1 MRRRQALRYGMMVGL
16 GLLMVAGAAWG
27 SGCANEGDLI
37 VGAGTVRHIPLA
49 GGFYGIV
56 AEDGTEYLPLN
67 LDVRFQVDHLR
78 VVFAVKPEP
87 DAVTI
92 HMWGTPVRVVEVHRQ
107 GDDGAEL
114 VAGITAFAL
123 ALYDHLRAGPGNLI
137 FSPLSISAAL
147 AMTYAGARGET
158 AAEMAELRFTLPD
171 ARLHYAF
178 QALLA
183 AIRRIGKHH
192 ELALA
197 NGLWGQQDFGFLAE
211 FLELARTRYG
221 AELREVD
228 FERET
233 ESARQE
239 INAWVARETRGRIAE
254 LLAPS
259 DLDKFARL
267 VLGNAIYFRA
277 DWAVQFKPELTRDA
291 DFRLPSGETVTVPM
305 MTQTDRFPYA
315 AVEDIQILELPYEGH
330 EAAMVVIL
338 PRPGLCL
345 GELEAR
351 LTPQNLAFWLGELR
365 QVKVGVHLPRFVVRA
380 KLALHEVLPAMGI
393 ELAFSD
399 ECDPETGV
407 LRADLSGLA
416 GTRDLY
422 VQKVVH
428 EAFIEVD
435 ERGTEAAAATAVV
448 VGPPLMTWPP
458 EFIAD
463 RPFLFLVRHRTTD
476 SILFLGRVTDPRL
489 R

>member
-1 MRRRQALRYGMMVGL
+1 MMVGL

-27 SGCANEGDLI
+27 AGCANESDLI

-92 HMWGTPVRVVEVHRQ
+92 HMWGTPVRVVEVHLQ

-114 VAGITAFAL
+114 VAGTTTFAL
-123 ALYDHLRAGPGNLI
+123 ALYDHLRAGPENLI

-158 AAEMAELRFTLPD
+158 AAEMAEVLRFTLPD

-178 QALLA
+178 QAVLA
-183 AIRRIGKHH
+183 AIRRTGRHH

-197 NGLWGQQDFGFLAE
+197 NGLWGQQGFGFLTE
-211 FLELARTRYG
+211 FLDLARTRYG

-254 LLAPS
+254 LLTPS
-259 DLDKFARL
+259 DLDMFARL

-305 MTQTDRFPYA
+305 MTQTDRFLYA
-315 AVEDIQILELPYEGH
+315 AFEDLQVLELPYEGH

-345 GELEAR
+345 RELEAR

-365 QVKVGVHLPRFVVRA
+365 QAEVFVGLPRFSARS

-399 ECDPETGV
+399 ACDPETGG

-435 ERGTEAAAATAVV
+435 ERGTEAAAASAVV
-448 VGPPLMTWPP
+448 TGILMAALPPQ
-458 EFIAD
+458 FVAD
-463 RPFLFLVRHRTTD
+463 RPFLFLVRHRTTG
-476 SILFLGRVTDPRL
+476 SILFLGRVTDPR
-489 R
+489 